1 MDTWP
6 SHTPTQSE
14 KGKVNAALPYPLL
27 QGGALTSAT
36 LRDEQRRFEW
46 VTPQNRASRRKLV
59 CNEETVLAFPATRSP
74 QLHQQTTSLLQR
86 AEQGAHYLR
95 TYYPDVDVPAELIR
109 EHVGEEA
116 RLEDSLCAF
125 DPLVGDLLT
134 SFHVSD
140 GSKRPWGFMAFPMGE
155 SGCDLNFSSIEF
167 SAEGKIITEPSHYPA
182 KKFETPIRQIVSS
195 PASSDFTKETVV
207 GVRTFSSTSLSSLS
221 LPTSKQSRR
230 TGFIEVEEIDSI
242 NTSKLDGHVAVDV
255 QIHSSL
261 EYATLVND
269 QGNIFRHTL
278 LSGNSLVKV
287 YGGVSDP
294 ENITDGF
301 WRIAL
306 GEHRETCL
314 LISSKS
320 AQLIDFRAA
329 ERGVQ
334 VYSVARGPDLCT
346 SIETNLDD
354 GLSRLVTTSELIW
367 IDPRFHITPVLAW
380 KHEREY
386 DRTLSSHAVGIGG
399 MKLTVLSSRNNSLL
413 SVYDVSSNKS
423 GLLQSHALP
432 YSLSGRF
439 PSGAHAGF
447 YVAHPHPESDAT
459 AASLVQLTSRGG
471 IYQTALVLRQDKD
484 TTPFPATVDVS
495 WSSAIHRLA
504 NTCSVQPDIG
514 KLGARVVQEVDF
526 RQAYQ
531 RLFFPLDATEAVYP
545 AESAGTVDQT
555 LDMMPL
561 FWQEASTAHEHLLT
575 TFDIAFRSG
584 EEPTHA
590 SRADFLTQSA
600 LSSRR
605 GFRALTQG
613 RIPRE
618 LLIKGAAWYINLEP
632 ILQKFL
638 PDISGDVQTI
648 AERLR
653 QYDLV
658 LDDYRS
664 GSSLRRESE
673 AREQLAVDLVL
684 STDVY
689 SGQSFAKEETGV
701 TGDDGVETMSRAAE
715 AMSLSET
722 GLPSVHFG
730 CLSPI
735 PTADHHNQSKPEDD
749 APTGVAL
756 PPGVRLLLGEWDIG
770 TNPDQYA
777 YRDPYNDQQP
787 TARATS
793 LNFHSPIRDRAQATP
808 MVAPPVIA
816 YSRTA
821 PTAVIS
827 SSQPITRHLGGA
839 TDSAG
844 PESHTDSQL
853 PMASTQ
859 ILPGRFGG
867 RLPAGKKKGAAGKRV
882 GGF

>member
-1 MDTWP
+1 MTCVL
-6 SHTPTQSE
+6 HVFTYPT
-14 KGKVNAALPYPLL
+14 
-27 QGGALTSAT
+27 
-36 LRDEQRRFEW
+36 R
-46 VTPQNRASRRKLV
+46 
-59 CNEETVLAFPATRSP
+59 
-74 QLHQQTTSLLQR
+74 
-86 AEQGAHYLR
+86 
-95 TYYPDVDVPAELIR
+95 
-109 EHVGEEA
+109 
-116 RLEDSLCAF
+116 
-125 DPLVGDLLT
+125 
-134 SFHVSD
+134 
-140 GSKRPWGFMAFPMGE
+140 
-155 SGCDLNFSSIEF
+155 
-167 SAEGKIITEPSHYPA
+167 
-182 KKFETPIRQIVSS
+182 
-195 PASSDFTKETVV
+195 
-207 GVRTFSSTSLSSLS
+207 
-221 LPTSKQSRR
+221 
-230 TGFIEVEEIDSI
+230 
-242 NTSKLDGHVAVDV
+242 
-255 QIHSSL
+255 
-261 EYATLVND
+261 
-269 QGNIFRHTL
+269 
-278 LSGNSLVKV
+278 
-287 YGGVSDP
+287 
-294 ENITDGF
+294 
-301 WRIAL
+301 
-306 GEHRETCL
+306 
-314 LISSKS
+314 
-320 AQLIDFRAA
+320 
-329 ERGVQ
+329 
-334 VYSVARGPDLCT
+334 
-346 SIETNLDD
+346 
-354 GLSRLVTTSELIW
+354 
-367 IDPRFHITPVLAW
+367 
-380 KHEREY
+380 
-386 DRTLSSHAVGIGG
+386 
-399 MKLTVLSSRNNSLL
+399 
-413 SVYDVSSNKS
+413 
-423 GLLQSHALP
+423 
-432 YSLSGRF
+432 
-439 PSGAHAGF
+439 
-447 YVAHPHPESDAT
+447 
-459 AASLVQLTSRGG
+459 
-471 IYQTALVLRQDKD
+471 
-484 TTPFPATVDVS
+484 
-495 WSSAIHRLA
+495 
-504 NTCSVQPDIG
+504 
-514 KLGARVVQEVDF
+514 
-526 RQAYQ
+526 
-531 RLFFPLDATEAVYP
+531 
-545 AESAGTVDQT
+545 
-555 LDMMPL
+555 
-561 FWQEASTAHEHLLT
+561 
-575 TFDIAFRSG
+575 FDIAFRSG